1 MMSKVTEIERIF
13 HGKASIP
20 QFDHSTAYKAKDLQK
35 QLTKPVGSL
44 GKLEEI
50 AIWMAGWQKTFKPT
64 IKNPHCIIFAG
75 NHGISNRGVSA
86 YPSEVTF
93 QMVENFKNG
102 GAAINQLCKLANI
115 KLSVIP
121 IDLDKP
127 TMDFSK
133 GKAMS
138 KEEVF
143 SFMQLGFDSI
153 PSNCDLLV
161 LGEMGISNTTSATSI
176 SCALFNEPVD
186 IMTGLGTGINK
197 VQLSNKIKI
206 INQALQLHGKKFKDP
221 VSILSCYGGKEIAAI
236 AGSVISARMKSIP
249 VLLDGFIT
257 TAAASTLISFE
268 KNILDHC
275 LVSHLSAEPGHA
287 RLLNYLKKEPIL
299 DLNLRLGE
307 GSGAAIASL
316 ILKAA
321 LATHNGMST
330 FDNAKVS
337 KKIIS

>member
-1 MMSKVTEIERIF
+1 MFEDTKIKKFLKGNI
-13 HGKASIP
+13 KIP
-20 QFDHSTAYKAKDLQK
+20 QFDNIVANKARDFQK
-35 QLTKPVGSL
+35 QLTKPEGSL
-44 GKLEEI
+44 GKLEDI
-50 AIWMAGWQKTFKPT
+50 ATWMAGWQKTFKPT

-75 NHGISNRGVSA
+75 NHGISNKGVSA
-86 YPSEVTF
+86 YPSEVTS
-93 QMVENFKNG
+93 QMVENFKRG
-102 GAAINQLCKLANI
+102 GAAINQLCKLAKI
-115 KLSVIP
+115 KLTVIP

-127 TMDFSK
+127 TMDFSES
-133 GKAMS
+133 KAMS
-138 KEEVF
+138 EDEVL

-153 PSNCDLLV
+153 PPRCDLLV

-176 SCALFNEPVD
+176 SCALFNEPVEL
-186 IMTGLGTGINK
+186 MTGIGTGINK
-197 VQLSNKIKI
+197 IQLSNKIKI
-206 INQALQLHGKKFKDP
+206 INKALQLHGKKFKDP

-236 AGSVISARMKSIP
+236 AGSVISARIKSIP

-257 TAAASTLISFE
+257 TAAASTLVRFK

-287 RLLNYLKKEPIL
+287 RILNNLKKEPIL

-321 LATHNGMST
+321 LTTHNGMST

-337 KKIIS
+337 KQISS

>member
-1 MMSKVTEIERIF
+1 MSKVTEIERIF
-13 HGKASIP
+13 YRKASIP
-20 QFDHSTAYKAKDLQK
+20 QFDHSTANKAKDLQK
-35 QLTKPVGSL
+35 QLTKPEGSL
-44 GKLEEI
+44 GKLEDI

-75 NHGISNRGVSA
+75 NHGISNKGVSA
-86 YPSEVTF
+86 YPSEVTS
-93 QMVENFKNG
+93 QMVENFKKG
-102 GAAINQLCKLANI
+102 GAAINQLCKLAKI
-115 KLSVIP
+115 KLMVIP

-127 TMDFSK
+127 TMDFSEC
-133 GKAMS
+133 KAMS
-138 KEEVF
+138 EDEVL

-153 PSNCDLLV
+153 PSSCDLLV

-186 IMTGLGTGINK
+186 LMTGIGTGINK
-197 VQLSNKIKI
+197 IQLSNKIKI
-206 INQALQLHGKKFKDP
+206 INKALRLHGKKFKDP

-257 TAAASTLISFE
+257 TAAASTLIRF
-268 KNILDHC
+268 KKDILDHC
-275 LVSHLSAEPGHA
+275 LVSHLSSEPGHV
-287 RLLNYLKKEPIL
+287 RILNNLKKEPIL

-321 LATHNGMST
+321 LTTHNGMST

-337 KKIIS
+337 KQISS